1 MSDND
6 DRKIVSSKG
15 GVFNEFTN
23 YFKLVVRL
31 MGDRRVN
38 PLLKLL
44 PVGTLVY
51 FVVPDIV
58 PGPIDDAVIVW
69 LGTYMF
75 VELCPPD
82 VVQEHSEALDRVVP
96 GEWHDSQDSIVEEE
110 NKEVDEEDRIVDAE
124 FWDKE

>member
-31 MGDRRVN
+31 MGDKRVN

-44 PVGTLVY
+44 PIGTLVY

-124 FWDKE
+124 FWDK

>member
-31 MGDRRVN
+31 MGDKRVN

-44 PVGTLVY
+44 PIGTLVY

>member
-31 MGDRRVN
+31 MGDKRVN

-44 PVGTLVY
+44 PIGTLVY

-110 NKEVDEEDRIVDAE
+110 NKSVDEEDRIVDAE

>member
-44 PVGTLVY
+44 PIGTLVY

-58 PGPIDDAVIVW
+58 PGPIDDALIVW

-82 VVQEHSEALDRVVP
+82 VVQEHTEALDQVVP
-96 GEWHDSQDSIVEEE
+96 GEWHDSQDSGGGEE
-110 NKEVDEEDRIVDAE
+110 NKVVDEDDRIVDAE

>member
-6 DRKIVSSKG
+6 DRKVVSSKG

-44 PVGTLVY
+44 PIGTLVY

-58 PGPIDDAVIVW
+58 PGPIDDALIVW

-82 VVQEHSEALDRVVP
+82 VVQEHSETLDQVVP
-96 GEWHDSQDSIVEEE
+96 GEWHDSQDSGGGEE
-110 NKEVDEEDRIVDAE
+110 NKEVDEEDKIVDAE

>member
-6 DRKIVSSKG
+6 DHKIVSSKG

-44 PVGTLVY
+44 PIGTLVY

-58 PGPIDDAVIVW
+58 PGPIDDALIVW

-82 VVQEHSEALDRVVP
+82 VVQEHTTALDKVVP
-96 GEWHDSQDSIVEEE
+96 GEWHDSQDSRGGED
-110 NKEVDEEDRIVDAE
+110 NKEVDEEDRIIDAE

>member
-44 PVGTLVY
+44 PIGTLVY

-82 VVQEHSEALDRVVP
+82 VVQEHTEELDQVVP

-110 NKEVDEEDRIVDAE
+110 NKEVDEEDRIIDAE

>member
-31 MGDRRVN
+31 MVDKRVN

-44 PVGTLVY
+44 PIGTLVY

-110 NKEVDEEDRIVDAE
+110 NKSVDEEDRIVDAE